1 MVADVQIDAL
11 LLEISDQLHNEG
23 GLLDGPIARLRH
35 HHREHGTTM
44 AATVALWL
52 DQLGNT
58 LNASAAMDVHPN
70 TCRYPLRRA
79 AAIAQLNLDDPNERF
94 AAMLEFRLTRQR
106 PSAESG

>member
-11 LLEISDQLHNEG
+11 FLEISDQLHNEG

-35 HHREHGTTM
+35 HDREHGTTM

-79 AAIAQLNLDDPNERF
+79 AEIAQLNLDDPNERF